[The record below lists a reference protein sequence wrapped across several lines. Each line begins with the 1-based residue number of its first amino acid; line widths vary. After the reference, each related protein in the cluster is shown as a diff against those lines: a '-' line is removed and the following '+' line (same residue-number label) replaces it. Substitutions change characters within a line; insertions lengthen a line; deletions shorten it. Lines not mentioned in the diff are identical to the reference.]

1 MSFVNK
7 NLHISEKSSTFA
19 PSNKIKRAATY
30 KRHKTMKTINA
41 ETLKQLI
48 ENYDN
53 AKAHAKAQYEASEK
67 IMNAIWNE
75 EASEAENEANINKAL
90 FQAGLT
96 DENGCTDLYEKER
109 IAKNELLDYIFCM
122 VPKAQREVFEAN
134 RQNVTQMNKVIELA
148 RKFAA

>member
-1 MSFVNK
+1 
-7 NLHISEKSSTFA
+7 
-19 PSNKIKRAATY
+19 
-30 KRHKTMKTINA
+30 MKTINA

-48 ENYDN
+48 KNYDN

-109 IAKNELLDYIFCM
+109 IAKDNLLDYIFTI
-122 VPKAQREVFEAN
+122 VPKAERKVLEAN
-134 RQNVTQMNKVIELA
+134 RHNVTQMNKVIELA
-148 RKFAA
+148 RRLAA